1 MSSEP
6 ETDYEIAQS
15 VEEKPIWEITEPFG
29 LDKDDL
35 ELYGDYKAKIS
46 EEAIDDLLEGD
57 EEDGDIILVTG
68 MTPTPM
74 GEGKTVTT
82 VGLGQALNHIG
93 EDAMIAIREPSL
105 GPVFG
110 IKGGAAGGGWSQV
123 LPMEDINLHFTG
135 DIHALTA
142 AHNLISAMMDAH
154 ISKGNE
160 LNIDTTS
167 VAWPRAVDHNDRA
180 LRQTIVG
187 AGEPAGATRMDNH
200 VLTAASEL
208 MAILC
213 LAEDVEDLKER
224 ISRIIV
230 AYNEDGEPITA
241 GDIEAAGASAML
253 LRDALRP
260 NVVQTIE
267 GTPALVHGGPFAN
280 IAHGTNSLIADY
292 VGKKMGDYLVTE
304 AGFGSDLGG
313 EKFLDVVS
321 QLGDVEPS
329 AIVLVGTVRALK
341 YHGNDMWPFEG
352 EEVLQEEDVEAVKA
366 GFENLDKHVK
376 NLSQYGLPVT
386 ISINRF
392 PSDTDAEIQAVRDH
406 YKDMDGVQVAESTVF
421 GEGGEGGVEL
431 AEKVTDAIENYDG
444 GYEPLYDLDAS
455 LKEKIE
461 TVATQIYGADGVNYV
476 GSAEDDIAQLEEMGM
491 DDVPVVLSKT
501 FHSLSDD
508 ASKKGV
514 PTDWELDVRELYPSA
529 GAGFVVALTGDVMTM
544 PGLPARPAGADMDI
558 DDDGTIHGLF
568 LAGQPAE
575 LRPVF
580 LLLQSGTNNSG
591 NRPNAGRFIPGSE
604 SRRRPPAG
612 EVYYSSITNFD

>member
-15 VEEKPIWEITEPFG
+15 VDEKPIWEVTEPFG

-57 EEDGDIILVTG
+57 KEDGDVILVTG

-74 GEGKTVTT
+74 GEGKTVTS
-82 VGLGQALNHIG
+82 VGLGQALNHVG
-93 EDAMIAIREPSL
+93 EDAMIAVREPSL

-142 AHNLISAMMDAH
+142 AHNLISAMLDAH

-160 LNIDTTS
+160 LNIETTS

-180 LRQTIVG
+180 LRQTVVG
-187 AGEPAGATRMDNH
+187 AGESAGVTRMDEH

-230 AYNEDGEPITA
+230 AYDEDGDPVTA
-241 GDIEAAGASAML
+241 GDIEAAGASAIL

-260 NVVQTIE
+260 NIVQTIE

-304 AGFGSDLGG
+304 AGFGSALGG

-321 QLGDVEPS
+321 QLGDIEPS
-329 AIVLVGTVRALK
+329 TIVLVGSVRALK
-341 YHGNDMWPFEG
+341 YHGLDMWPFEG
-352 EEVLQEEDVEAVKA
+352 QETLQEEDVEAVKA
-366 GFENLDKHVK
+366 GFENLDKHVE
-376 NLSQYGLPVT
+376 NLTQFGLPVT
-386 ISINRF
+386 IAINRF
-392 PSDTDAEIQAVRDH
+392 PSDTDAEIDAVRDH
-406 YKDMDGVQVAESTVF
+406 YEDVEDVRVAESEVF
-421 GEGGEGGVEL
+421 GKGGEGGVEL
-431 AEKVTDAIENYDG
+431 AEKVIESIEEYDG
-444 GYEPLYDLDAS
+444 GFEPLYDLDAP
-455 LKEKIE
+455 LKEKME
-461 TVATQIYGADGVNYV
+461 AVATKIYGADGVNYV
-476 GSAEDDIAQLEEMGM
+476 GSAEEDIAQLEEMGL
-491 DDVPVVLSKT
+491 DNVPVVMSKT

-508 ASKKGV
+508 PSKKGA
-514 PTDWELDVRELYPSA
+514 PEGWTLDVRELYPSA

-544 PGLPARPAGADMDI
+544 PGLPARPAAADMDI
-558 DDDGTIHGLF
+558 APDGTISGLF
-568 LAGQPAE
+568 
-575 LRPVF
+575 
-580 LLLQSGTNNSG
+580 
-591 NRPNAGRFIPGSE
+591 
-604 SRRRPPAG
+604 
-612 EVYYSSITNFD
+612 